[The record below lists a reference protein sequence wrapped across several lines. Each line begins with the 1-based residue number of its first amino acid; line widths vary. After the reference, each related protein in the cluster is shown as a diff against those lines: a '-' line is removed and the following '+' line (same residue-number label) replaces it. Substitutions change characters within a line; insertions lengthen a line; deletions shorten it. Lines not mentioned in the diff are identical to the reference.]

1 MRFLDP
7 RSQGFLSK
15 LKTHKSKHTTST
27 VTYSPK
33 KKMTTLQFGILSTA
47 NIAVAMVAHMHQ
59 CEATSVLAVASRN
72 LPKAQEFAQANNI
85 PRAYGSYDELLRDE
99 GIQAIYIP
107 LPTSH
112 KTEWAIKA
120 ANAGKHVLCDKPI
133 ASASDVQK
141 ILEACRNNGV
151 HFMDNTMFVHGD
163 INVQIKSH
171 ELSSHMFPSS
181 GNSGALQR
189 VNSSLSFHLGDSS
202 NIRLNKE
209 LEPQGAIGDLAW
221 YNVRNILWAYGYEKP
236 VSVQATA
243 LFDEEHGVPVRCD
256 AWISFSGNRI
266 ATFNCSFRETK
277 RQVAEYV
284 TVDHTVL
291 HLSFMSDE
299 PAQYLFDGT
308 PVEAKVNKPR
318 IINLL
323 DRFVLDAANPES
335 KESKKWG
342 EETLLNMI
350 VLDAVMQSAV
360 SGKVVSL

>member
-1 MRFLDP
+1 
-7 RSQGFLSK
+7 
-15 LKTHKSKHTTST
+15 
-27 VTYSPK
+27 
-33 KKMTTLQFGILSTA
+33 
-47 NIAVAMVAHMHQ
+47 
-59 CEATSVLAVASRN
+59 
-72 LPKAQEFAQANNI
+72 
-85 PRAYGSYDELLRDE
+85 
-99 GIQAIYIP
+99 

-308 PVEAKVNKPR
+308 TVEAKVNKPR

-360 SGKVVSL
+360 SGKLVSL